1 MQSKHNVTQRLRVR
15 SQLVWELA
23 ADSGDAIPFRLI
35 ELLTAVQ
42 THGSLLT
49 AAKSCDTS
57 YRHAWGL
64 VQQAQDALGVPL
76 LEMARGKGARL
87 TPLGEKLVWANRRIK
102 ARIGPLLETLA
113 SEIETELRHAL
124 QAVGA
129 PLRLHASHG
138 FAVEM
143 LVRTLSAAGMAI
155 DLKYRSSQDAVAAL
169 HAGECDLAGFHV
181 PLGEFQ
187 STIAA
192 SYAEHFDRHEQR
204 VIHIVTRRQGLMVVR
219 GNPRKI
225 YEIADLGR
233 PEVRFV
239 NRQPGSGTRLLLD
252 KLLQKAGVSPLQV
265 HGYEQAELTH
275 AAVAAFIASGMAD
288 VGLGIE
294 TAARRFDLDFLP
306 LQTERYFFLVRR
318 ATLDHPALQSMIAAL
333 QSAEFRHDIGQL
345 PGYDGAQSGAILSV
359 DEAFP
364 ELAAP
369 H

>member
-1 MQSKHNVTQRLRVR
+1 MQSKHKSTPRLRVQ
-15 SQLVWELA
+15 SQLVWGLA
-23 ADSGDAIPFRLI
+23 TDDGEEIPFRLI

-49 AAKSCDTS
+49 AAKASNTS

-76 LEMARGKGARL
+76 LEMSRGKGARL
-87 TPLGEKLVWANRRIK
+87 TPLAEKLVWANRRIR

-124 QAVGA
+124 QAASA

-143 LVRTLSAAGMAI
+143 LVKTLSEAGMAI

-169 HAGECDLAGFHV
+169 HAGECDVAGFHV

-187 STIAA
+187 NAIAA
-192 SYAEHFDRHEQR
+192 SYAEHFDRQEHR

-225 YEIADLGR
+225 YEIADLAR

-252 KLLQKAGVSPLQV
+252 RLLQKAQVAPAQV

-275 AAVAAFIASGMAD
+275 AAVAAYIASGMAD

-306 LQTERYFFLVRR
+306 QQTERYFFLVRR
-318 ATLDHPALQSMIAAL
+318 ATLEHPALQTMIGAL
-333 QSAEFRHDIGQL
+333 QTPEFRHDIGQL
-345 PGYDGAQSGAILSV
+345 PGYDAAHSGDTLSV

-364 ELAAP
+364 ELGTQY
-369 H
+369 